1 MQKDMH
7 QFFVASTDPIER
19 RQAPALQMILIAISS
34 AALVALIVFL
44 AVLGVNPTGG
54 VPAGGAV
61 LVMLTSLA
69 GLAALRRG
77 YFRLAV
83 LSSSAGLIVAVFFVT
98 VIYGYPAA
106 TPFLPVVFV
115 PVMLTGLL
123 IETRPLLLIAAVSAL
138 ITAAIFLVSPVI
150 APFTTAVQPPGEL
163 TIVAVA
169 LFLLVLFV
177 VTTIIALFGP
187 VLRQSLMAALV
198 RERELEQLRD
208 SLEATVNERTAGL
221 REALRTVEQREA
233 QLQQALADLQASQ
246 ATIRELSAPVLPVLP
261 GVLIAP
267 LVGAI
272 DESRATVFVANVL
285 HAVERERAQHVIFDV
300 TGVPLIDTQVAR
312 MILQAAEAVRLL
324 GAQVILVGIR
334 PEVAQT
340 VVGLGVALEV
350 KTYADLQQAISVLST
365 TISSNANRPS
375 RPLSI

>member
-1 MQKDMH
+1 MQTDMR
-7 QFFVASTDPIER
+7 QFLVASTDPVER
-19 RQAPALQMILIAISS
+19 RQAPALQMILIAISI

-54 VPAGGAV
+54 VPAAGAV
-61 LVMLTSLA
+61 LVMLTSLTGVA
-69 GLAALRRG
+69 VLHRG

-83 LSSSAGLIVAVFFVT
+83 LVLSTGLTVAVFFVT

-106 TPFLPVVFV
+106 TPFLPVMFI
-115 PVMLTGLL
+115 PVILTGLL
-123 IETRPLLLIAAVSAL
+123 IETRPLLLIAAASAL
-138 ITAAIFLVSPVI
+138 IAAAIFLVNPVI
-150 APFTTAVQPPGEL
+150 TPFTTMVQPPGDL

-187 VLRQSLMAALV
+187 VLRQSLMAALA
-198 RERELEQLRD
+198 RERELEQVRD

-221 REALRTVEQREA
+221 QEALRTVEQREA
-233 QLQQALADLQASQ
+233 QLQQALTDLRASQ
-246 ATIRELSAPVLPVLP
+246 ATIRALSAPVLPVLP

-285 HAVERERAQHVIFDV
+285 HAVERERAQQVIFDV

-312 MILQAAEAVRLL
+312 MILQAADAVRLL

-340 VVGLGVALEV
+340 VVGLGVALDM
-350 KTYADLQQAISVLST
+350 KTFADLQQAIHALST
-365 TISSNANRPS
+365 AFPGANRLS
-375 RPLSI
+375 RPQ

>member
-1 MQKDMH
+1 MQTDMR
-7 QFFVASTDPIER
+7 QFLVASTDPVER
-19 RQAPALQMILIAISS
+19 RQAPALQMILIAISI

-61 LVMLTSLA
+61 LVMLTSLT
-69 GLAALRRG
+69 GVAALRRG

-83 LSSSAGLIVAVFFVT
+83 LVPSAGLITAVFFVT

-106 TPFLPVVFV
+106 TPFLPVMFI
-115 PVMLTGLL
+115 PVILTGLL
-123 IETRPLLLIAAVSAL
+123 IETRPLLLIAAASAL
-138 ITAAIFLVSPVI
+138 IAAAIFLVNPVI
-150 APFTTAVQPPGEL
+150 TPFTTMVQPPGDL

-187 VLRQSLMAALV
+187 VLRQSLVAALA
-198 RERELEQLRD
+198 RERELEQVRD

-221 REALRTVEQREA
+221 QEALRTVEQREA
-233 QLQQALADLQASQ
+233 QLQQALADLRASQ
-246 ATIRELSAPVLPVLP
+246 ATIRALSAPVLPVLP
-261 GVLIAP
+261 GVLVAP

-272 DESRATVFVANVL
+272 DESRAAVFVANVL
-285 HAVERERAQHVIFDV
+285 RAVERERAQQVIFDV

-312 MILQAAEAVRLL
+312 MILQAADAVRLL

-340 VVGLGVALEV
+340 VVGLGVALDM
-350 KTYADLQQAISVLST
+350 KTFADLQQAIHALSAAFPG
-365 TISSNANRPS
+365 ANRLS
-375 RPLSI
+375 RPQ

>member
-1 MQKDMH
+1 MQTDMR
-7 QFFVASTDPIER
+7 QFLIASTDPIER
-19 RQAPALQMILIAISS
+19 RQAPALQMILIAISI
-34 AALVALIVFL
+34 AALVAFIVFL

-61 LVMLTSLA
+61 LVMLTSLT
-69 GLAALRRG
+69 GVAALRRG

-83 LSSSAGLIVAVFFVT
+83 LVPSAGLITAVFFVT

-106 TPFLPVVFV
+106 TPFLPVMFI
-115 PVMLTGLL
+115 PVILTGLL
-123 IETRPLLLIAAVSAL
+123 IETRPLLLIAAASAL
-138 ITAAIFLVSPVI
+138 IAAAIFLVNPVI
-150 APFTTAVQPPGEL
+150 TPFTTMVQPPGDL

-187 VLRQSLMAALV
+187 VLRQSLMAALA

-221 REALRTVEQREA
+221 QEALRMVEQREA
-233 QLQQALADLQASQ
+233 QLQQALTDLRASQ

-285 HAVERERAQHVIFDV
+285 HAVERERAQQVIFDV

-312 MILQAAEAVRLL
+312 MILQAADAVRLL

-340 VVGLGVALEV
+340 VVGLGVALDM
-350 KTYADLQQAISVLST
+350 KTYADLQQAIHALST
-365 TISSNANRPS
+365 AFPGANRLS
-375 RPLSI
+375 RPQ

>member
-1 MQKDMH
+1 MQTDMR
-7 QFFVASTDPIER
+7 QFLIASTDPIER
-19 RQAPALQMILIAISS
+19 RQAPALQMILIAISV
-34 AALVALIVFL
+34 AALVAFIVFL
-44 AVLGVNPTGG
+44 AVLGVNPTSG

-61 LVMLTSLA
+61 LVMLASLA
-69 GLAALRRG
+69 GVAALRRG

-83 LSSSAGLIVAVFFVT
+83 LVPSAGLIVAVFFVT

-106 TPFLPVVFV
+106 TPFLPVMFI
-115 PVMLTGLL
+115 PVILTGLL
-123 IETRPLLLIAAVSAL
+123 IETRPLLLIAAASAL
-138 ITAAIFLVSPVI
+138 ITAAIFLVNPVI
-150 APFTTAVQPPGEL
+150 APFTTMVQPPGDL

-187 VLRQSLMAALV
+187 VLRQSLIAALA

-208 SLEATVNERTAGL
+208 SLEATVSERTAGL
-221 REALRTVEQREA
+221 QEALRTVEQREA

-246 ATIRELSAPVLPVLP
+246 VTIRELSAPVLPVLP

-285 HAVERERAQHVIFDV
+285 RAVERERAQQVIFDV

-312 MILQAAEAVRLL
+312 MILQAADAVRLL

-340 VVGLGVALEV
+340 VVGLGVALDM
-350 KTYADLQQAISVLST
+350 KTYADLQQAIHALSAAFPG
-365 TISSNANRPS
+365 ANRLS
-375 RPLSI
+375 RPQ

>member
-1 MQKDMH
+1 MQTDMR
-7 QFFVASTDPIER
+7 QFLIASTDPIER
-19 RQAPALQMILIAISS
+19 RQAPALQTILIAISV

-44 AVLGVNPTGG
+44 AVLGVNPTSG

-61 LVMLTSLA
+61 LVMLASLA
-69 GLAALRRG
+69 GVAALRRG

-83 LSSSAGLIVAVFFVT
+83 LVPSAGLIMAVFFVT

-106 TPFLPVVFV
+106 TPFFLVTFIPVI
-115 PVMLTGLL
+115 LTGLL
-123 IETRPLLLIAAVSAL
+123 IETRPLLLIAAASAL
-138 ITAAIFLVSPVI
+138 ITAVIFLVNPVI
-150 APFTTAVQPPGEL
+150 APFTTVVRPPGDL

-177 VTTIIALFGP
+177 VTTIIAVFGP
-187 VLRQSLMAALV
+187 VLRQSLTAALA
-198 RERELEQLRD
+198 RERELEQLRH

-221 REALRTVEQREA
+221 QEALRTVEQREA

-285 HAVERERAQHVIFDV
+285 RAVERERAQQVIFDV

-312 MILQAAEAVRLL
+312 MILQAADAVRLL

-340 VVGLGVALEV
+340 VVGLGVALDM
-350 KTYADLQQAISVLST
+350 KTYADLQLAIHALSAAFP
-365 TISSNANRPS
+365 SGANRS
-375 RPLSI
+375 SHLQSI

>member
-1 MQKDMH
+1 MQTDMR
-7 QFFVASTDPIER
+7 QFLVASNDPIER
-19 RQAPALQMILIAISS
+19 QQAPALQTILIAISV

-61 LVMLTSLA
+61 LVMLASLA
-69 GLAALRRG
+69 GVAALRRG

-83 LSSSAGLIVAVFFVT
+83 LVPSAGLIVAVFFVT

-106 TPFLPVVFV
+106 TPFLPVMFI
-115 PVMLTGLL
+115 PVILTGLL
-123 IETRPLLLIAAVSAL
+123 IETRPLLLIAAASAL
-138 ITAAIFLVSPVI
+138 ITAAIFLVNPVI
-150 APFTTAVQPPGEL
+150 APFTTMVQPPGDL

-187 VLRQSLMAALV
+187 VLRQSLIAALA

-221 REALRTVEQREA
+221 QEALRTVEQREA

-285 HAVERERAQHVIFDV
+285 RAVERERAQQVIFDV

-312 MILQAAEAVRLL
+312 MILQAADAVRLL

-340 VVGLGVALEV
+340 VVGLGVALDM
-350 KTYADLQQAISVLST
+350 KTYADLQLAIHALSAAFP
-365 TISSNANRPS
+365 SGANRS
-375 RPLSI
+375 SHLQSI

>member
-1 MQKDMH
+1 MQTDMR
-7 QFFVASTDPIER
+7 QFLIASTDPIER
-19 RQAPALQMILIAISS
+19 RQAPALQMILIAISV

-44 AVLGVNPTGG
+44 AVLGVNPTSG

-61 LVMLTSLA
+61 LIMLASLA
-69 GLAALRRG
+69 GVAALRRG

-83 LSSSAGLIVAVFFVT
+83 LVPSAGLIVAVFFVT

-106 TPFLPVVFV
+106 TPFLPVMFI
-115 PVMLTGLL
+115 PVILTGLL
-123 IETRPLLLIAAVSAL
+123 IETRPLLLIAAASAL
-138 ITAAIFLVSPVI
+138 ITAAIFLVNPVI
-150 APFTTAVQPPGEL
+150 APFTTMVQPPGDL

-187 VLRQSLMAALV
+187 VLRQSLIAALA

-221 REALRTVEQREA
+221 QEALRTVEQREA

-285 HAVERERAQHVIFDV
+285 RAVERERAQQVIFDV

-312 MILQAAEAVRLL
+312 MILQAADAVRLL

-340 VVGLGVALEV
+340 VVGLGVALDM
-350 KTYADLQQAISVLST
+350 KTYADLQQAIHALST
-365 TISSNANRPS
+365 AFPGANRLS
-375 RPLSI
+375 RPQ

>member
-1 MQKDMH
+1 MQTDMR
-7 QFFVASTDPIER
+7 QFLIASTDPIER
-19 RQAPALQMILIAISS
+19 RQAPALQMILIAISV
-34 AALVALIVFL
+34 AALVAFIVFL

-61 LVMLTSLA
+61 LVMLTSLTGVA
-69 GLAALRRG
+69 VLHRG

-83 LSSSAGLIVAVFFVT
+83 LVLSTGLTVAVFFVT

-106 TPFLPVVFV
+106 TPFLPVMFI
-115 PVMLTGLL
+115 PVILTGLL
-123 IETRPLLLIAAVSAL
+123 IETRPLLLIAAASAL
-138 ITAAIFLVSPVI
+138 IAAAIFLVHPVI
-150 APFTTAVQPPGEL
+150 APFTTMVQPPGDL

-187 VLRQSLMAALV
+187 VLRQSLTAALA
-198 RERELEQLRD
+198 RERELEQVRD

-221 REALRTVEQREA
+221 QEALRTVEQREA
-233 QLQQALADLQASQ
+233 QLQQALADLRASQ
-246 ATIRELSAPVLPVLP
+246 ATIRALSAPVLPVLP

-285 HAVERERAQHVIFDV
+285 RAVERERAQQVIFDV

-312 MILQAAEAVRLL
+312 MILQAADAVRLL

-340 VVGLGVALEV
+340 VVGLGVALDM
-350 KTYADLQQAISVLST
+350 KTFADLQQAIHALSAAFPG
-365 TISSNANRPS
+365 ANRLS
-375 RPLSI
+375 RPQ

>member
-1 MQKDMH
+1 MQTDMR
-7 QFFVASTDPIER
+7 QFLIASTDPVER
-19 RQAPALQMILIAISS
+19 RQAPALQMILIAISI

-54 VPAGGAV
+54 VPAAGAV
-61 LVMLTSLA
+61 LVMLASLA
-69 GLAALRRG
+69 GVAALRRG

-83 LSSSAGLIVAVFFVT
+83 LVPSAGLITAVFFVT

-106 TPFLPVVFV
+106 TPFLPVMFI
-115 PVMLTGLL
+115 PVILTGLL
-123 IETRPLLLIAAVSAL
+123 IETRPLLLIAAASAL
-138 ITAAIFLVSPVI
+138 ITAAIFLVNPVI
-150 APFTTAVQPPGEL
+150 APFTTMVQPPGDL

-187 VLRQSLMAALV
+187 VLRQSLVAALA
-198 RERELEQLRD
+198 RERELEQVRD
-208 SLEATVNERTAGL
+208 SLEATVSERTAGL
-221 REALRTVEQREA
+221 QEALRMVEQREA
-233 QLQQALADLQASQ
+233 QLQQALTDLQASQ

-285 HAVERERAQHVIFDV
+285 RAVERERAQQVIFDV

-312 MILQAAEAVRLL
+312 MILQAADAVRLL

-340 VVGLGVALEV
+340 VVGLGVALDM
-350 KTYADLQQAISVLST
+350 KTYADLQQAIHALSAAFPASV
-365 TISSNANRPS
+365 NRLS
-375 RPLSI
+375 RPQ

>member
-1 MQKDMH
+1 MQTDMR
-7 QFFVASTDPIER
+7 QFLIASTDPIER
-19 RQAPALQMILIAISS
+19 RQAPALQMILIAISV

-44 AVLGVNPTGG
+44 AVLGVNPTSG

-61 LVMLTSLA
+61 LVMLASLA
-69 GLAALRRG
+69 GVAALRRG

-83 LSSSAGLIVAVFFVT
+83 LVPSAGLIVAVFFVT

-106 TPFLPVVFV
+106 TPFLPVMFI
-115 PVMLTGLL
+115 PVILTGLL
-123 IETRPLLLIAAVSAL
+123 IETRPLLLIAAASAL
-138 ITAAIFLVSPVI
+138 ITAAIFLVNPVI
-150 APFTTAVQPPGEL
+150 APFTTMVQPPGDL

-187 VLRQSLMAALV
+187 VLRQSLIAALA

-208 SLEATVNERTAGL
+208 SLEATVSERTAGL
-221 REALRTVEQREA
+221 QEALRTVEQREA

-246 ATIRELSAPVLPVLP
+246 VTIRELSAPVLPVLP

-285 HAVERERAQHVIFDV
+285 RAVERERAQQVIFDV

-312 MILQAAEAVRLL
+312 MILQAADAVRLL

-340 VVGLGVALEV
+340 VVGLGVALDM
-350 KTYADLQQAISVLST
+350 KTYADLQQAIHALSAAFPG
-365 TISSNANRPS
+365 ANRLS
-375 RPLSI
+375 RPQ

>member
-1 MQKDMH
+1 MQTDMR
-7 QFFVASTDPIER
+7 QFLIASTDPVER
-19 RQAPALQMILIAISS
+19 RQAPALQMILIAISV
-34 AALVALIVFL
+34 AVLVAFFVFL

-54 VPAGGAV
+54 VPAGSAV

-69 GLAALRRG
+69 GVAALRRG

-83 LSSSAGLIVAVFFVT
+83 LIPSAGLIVAVFFVT

-106 TPFLPVVFV
+106 TPFLPVMFV
-115 PVMLTGLL
+115 PVILTGLL
-123 IETRPLLLIAAVSAL
+123 IETRPLLLIAAASAL
-138 ITAAIFLVSPVI
+138 IAVAIFLINPVI
-150 APFTTAVQPPGEL
+150 APFTTMVRPPPDL

-187 VLRQSLMAALV
+187 VLRQSLTAALA
-198 RERELEQLRD
+198 RERELEHLRD

-221 REALRTVEQREA
+221 QEALRTVEQREA
-233 QLQQALADLQASQ
+233 QLQQVLADLQASQ
-246 ATIRELSAPVLPVLP
+246 ATIRALSAPVLPVLP
-261 GVLIAP
+261 GVLVAP

-272 DESRATVFVANVL
+272 DESRAAVFVANVL
-285 HAVERERAQHVIFDV
+285 RAVERERAQQVIFDV

-312 MILQAAEAVRLL
+312 MILQAADAVRLL

-340 VVGLGVALEV
+340 VVGLGVALDM
-350 KTYADLQQAISVLST
+350 KTFADLQQAIHALST
-365 TISSNANRPS
+365 AFPGANRLS
-375 RPLSI
+375 RPQ

>member
-1 MQKDMH
+1 MQTDMR
-7 QFFVASTDPIER
+7 QFLVASNDPIER
-19 RQAPALQMILIAISS
+19 QQAPALQTILIAISV

-44 AVLGVNPTGG
+44 AVLGVNPTSG

-69 GLAALRRG
+69 GVAALRRG

-83 LSSSAGLIVAVFFVT
+83 LVPSAGLIMAVFFVT

-106 TPFLPVVFV
+106 TPFFLVTFIPVI
-115 PVMLTGLL
+115 LTGLL
-123 IETRPLLLIAAVSAL
+123 IETRPLLLIAAASAL
-138 ITAAIFLVSPVI
+138 ITAVIFLVNPVI
-150 APFTTAVQPPGEL
+150 APFTTVVRPPGDL

-177 VTTIIALFGP
+177 VTTIIAVFGP
-187 VLRQSLMAALV
+187 VLRQSLTAALA
-198 RERELEQLRD
+198 RERELEQLRH

-221 REALRTVEQREA
+221 QEALRTVEQREA

-285 HAVERERAQHVIFDV
+285 RAVERERAQQVIFDV

-312 MILQAAEAVRLL
+312 MILQAADAVRLL

-340 VVGLGVALEV
+340 VVGLGVALDM
-350 KTYADLQQAISVLST
+350 KTYADLQLAIHALSAAFP
-365 TISSNANRPS
+365 SGANRS
-375 RPLSI
+375 SHLQSI

>member
-1 MQKDMH
+1 MQTDMR
-7 QFFVASTDPIER
+7 QFLIASTDPIER
-19 RQAPALQMILIAISS
+19 RQAPALQMILIAISV
-34 AALVALIVFL
+34 AALVAFIVFL

-61 LVMLTSLA
+61 LVMLTSLTGVA
-69 GLAALRRG
+69 VLHRG

-83 LSSSAGLIVAVFFVT
+83 LVLSTGLTVAVFFVT

-106 TPFLPVVFV
+106 TPFLPVMFI
-115 PVMLTGLL
+115 PVILTGLL
-123 IETRPLLLIAAVSAL
+123 IETRPLLLIAAASAL
-138 ITAAIFLVSPVI
+138 IAAAIFLVNPVI
-150 APFTTAVQPPGEL
+150 TPFTTMVQPPGDL

-187 VLRQSLMAALV
+187 VLRQSLMAALA

-221 REALRTVEQREA
+221 QEALRMVEQREA
-233 QLQQALADLQASQ
+233 QLQQALTDLRASQ

-285 HAVERERAQHVIFDV
+285 HAVERERAQQVIFDV

-312 MILQAAEAVRLL
+312 MILQAADAVRLL

-340 VVGLGVALEV
+340 VVGLGVALDM
-350 KTYADLQQAISVLST
+350 KTYADLQQAIHALST
-365 TISSNANRPS
+365 AFPGANRLS
-375 RPLSI
+375 RPQ

>member
-1 MQKDMH
+1 MQTDMR
-7 QFFVASTDPIER
+7 QFLVASTDPVER
-19 RQAPALQMILIAISS
+19 RQAPALQMILIAISV

-44 AVLGVNPTGG
+44 AVLGVNPTSG

-61 LVMLTSLA
+61 LVMLASLA
-69 GLAALRRG
+69 GVAALRRG

-83 LSSSAGLIVAVFFVT
+83 LVPSAGLIVAVFFVT

-106 TPFLPVVFV
+106 TPFLPVMFI
-115 PVMLTGLL
+115 PVILTGLL
-123 IETRPLLLIAAVSAL
+123 IETRPLLLIAAASAL
-138 ITAAIFLVSPVI
+138 ITAAIFLVNPVI
-150 APFTTAVQPPGEL
+150 APFTTMVQPPGDL

-187 VLRQSLMAALV
+187 VLRQSLIAALA

-208 SLEATVNERTAGL
+208 SLEATVSERTAGL
-221 REALRTVEQREA
+221 QEALRTVEQREA

-246 ATIRELSAPVLPVLP
+246 VTIRELSAPVLPVLP

-285 HAVERERAQHVIFDV
+285 RAVERERAQQVIFDV

-312 MILQAAEAVRLL
+312 MILQAADAVRLL

-340 VVGLGVALEV
+340 VVGLGVALDM
-350 KTYADLQQAISVLST
+350 KTYADLQQAIHALSAAFPASV
-365 TISSNANRPS
+365 NRLS
-375 RPLSI
+375 RPQ

>member
-1 MQKDMH
+1 MQTDMR
-7 QFFVASTDPIER
+7 QFLIASTDPIER
-19 RQAPALQMILIAISS
+19 RQAPALQMILIAISI
-34 AALVALIVFL
+34 AALVAFIVFL

-61 LVMLTSLA
+61 LVMLTSLT
-69 GLAALRRG
+69 GVAALRRG

-83 LSSSAGLIVAVFFVT
+83 LVPSAGLIVAVFFVT

-106 TPFLPVVFV
+106 TPFLPVMFI
-115 PVMLTGLL
+115 PVILTGLL
-123 IETRPLLLIAAVSAL
+123 IETRPLLLIAAASAL
-138 ITAAIFLVSPVI
+138 ITAAIFLVNPVI
-150 APFTTAVQPPGEL
+150 APFTTMVQPPGDL

-187 VLRQSLMAALV
+187 VLRQSLIAALA

-208 SLEATVNERTAGL
+208 SLEATVSERTAGL
-221 REALRTVEQREA
+221 QEALRTVEQREA

-246 ATIRELSAPVLPVLP
+246 VTIRELSAPVLPVLP

-285 HAVERERAQHVIFDV
+285 RAVERERAQQVIFDV

-312 MILQAAEAVRLL
+312 MILQAADAVRLL

-340 VVGLGVALEV
+340 VVGLGVALDM
-350 KTYADLQQAISVLST
+350 KTYADLQQAIHALSAAFPASV
-365 TISSNANRPS
+365 NRLS
-375 RPLSI
+375 RPQ

>member
-1 MQKDMH
+1 MQTDMR
-7 QFFVASTDPIER
+7 QFLIASTDPIER
-19 RQAPALQMILIAISS
+19 RQAPALQMILIAISI
-34 AALVALIVFL
+34 AALVAFIVFL

-61 LVMLTSLA
+61 LVMLTSLT
-69 GLAALRRG
+69 GVAALRRG

-83 LSSSAGLIVAVFFVT
+83 LVPSAGLITAVFFVT

-106 TPFLPVVFV
+106 TPFLPVMFI
-115 PVMLTGLL
+115 PVILTGLL
-123 IETRPLLLIAAVSAL
+123 IETRPLLLIAAASAL
-138 ITAAIFLVSPVI
+138 IAAAIFLVNPVI
-150 APFTTAVQPPGEL
+150 APFTTMVQPPGDL

-187 VLRQSLMAALV
+187 VLRQSLMAALA

-221 REALRTVEQREA
+221 QEALRTVEQREA
-233 QLQQALADLQASQ
+233 QLQQALTDLRASQ

-285 HAVERERAQHVIFDV
+285 HAVERERAQQVIFDV

-312 MILQAAEAVRLL
+312 MILQAADAVRLL

-340 VVGLGVALEV
+340 VVGLGVALDM
-350 KTYADLQQAISVLST
+350 KTYADLQQAIHALST
-365 TISSNANRPS
+365 AFPGANRLS
-375 RPLSI
+375 RPQ

>member
-1 MQKDMH
+1 MQTDMR
-7 QFFVASTDPIER
+7 QFLIASTDPIER
-19 RQAPALQMILIAISS
+19 RQAPALQMILIAISV
-34 AALVALIVFL
+34 AALVAFIVFL

-61 LVMLTSLA
+61 LVMLTSLT
-69 GLAALRRG
+69 GVAALRRG

-83 LSSSAGLIVAVFFVT
+83 LVPSAGLIVAVFFVT

-106 TPFLPVVFV
+106 TPFLPVMFI
-115 PVMLTGLL
+115 PVILTGLL
-123 IETRPLLLIAAVSAL
+123 IETRPLLLIAAASAL
-138 ITAAIFLVSPVI
+138 ISAAIFLVNPVI
-150 APFTTAVQPPGEL
+150 APFTTMVQPPGDL

-187 VLRQSLMAALV
+187 VLRQSLMAALA

-221 REALRTVEQREA
+221 QEALRTVEQREA

-272 DESRATVFVANVL
+272 DESRAAVFVANVL
-285 HAVERERAQHVIFDV
+285 HAVERERAQQVIFDV

-312 MILQAAEAVRLL
+312 MILQAADAVRLL

-340 VVGLGVALEV
+340 VVGLGVALDM
-350 KTYADLQQAISVLST
+350 KTYADLQQAIHALST
-365 TISSNANRPS
+365 AFPGANRLS
-375 RPLSI
+375 RPQ

>member
-1 MQKDMH
+1 MQTDMR
-7 QFFVASTDPIER
+7 QFLIASTDPIER
-19 RQAPALQMILIAISS
+19 RQAPALQMILIAISV

-44 AVLGVNPTGG
+44 AVLGVNPTSG

-61 LVMLTSLA
+61 LVMLASLA
-69 GLAALRRG
+69 GVAALRRG

-83 LSSSAGLIVAVFFVT
+83 LVPSAGLIVAVFFVT

-106 TPFLPVVFV
+106 TPFLPVMFI
-115 PVMLTGLL
+115 PVILTGLL
-123 IETRPLLLIAAVSAL
+123 IETRPLLLIAAASAL
-138 ITAAIFLVSPVI
+138 ITAAIFLVNPVI
-150 APFTTAVQPPGEL
+150 APFTTMVQPPGDL

-187 VLRQSLMAALV
+187 VLRQSLIAALA

-208 SLEATVNERTAGL
+208 SLEATVSERTAGL
-221 REALRTVEQREA
+221 QEALRTVEQREA

-246 ATIRELSAPVLPVLP
+246 VTIRELSAPVLPVLP

-285 HAVERERAQHVIFDV
+285 RAVERERAQQVIFDV

-312 MILQAAEAVRLL
+312 MILQAADAVRLL

-340 VVGLGVALEV
+340 VVGLGVALDM
-350 KTYADLQQAISVLST
+350 KTYADLQQAIHALST
-365 TISSNANRPS
+365 ALPITNRLS
-375 RPLSI
+375 RSQ

>member
-1 MQKDMH
+1 MQTDMR
-7 QFFVASTDPIER
+7 QFLIASTDPIER
-19 RQAPALQMILIAISS
+19 RQAPALQMILIAISI
-34 AALVALIVFL
+34 AALVAFIVFL

-61 LVMLTSLA
+61 LVMLTSLT
-69 GLAALRRG
+69 GVAALRRG

-83 LSSSAGLIVAVFFVT
+83 LVPSAGLITAVFFVT

-106 TPFLPVVFV
+106 TPFLPVMFI
-115 PVMLTGLL
+115 PVILTGLL
-123 IETRPLLLIAAVSAL
+123 IETRPLLLIAAASAL
-138 ITAAIFLVSPVI
+138 IAAAIFLVNPVI
-150 APFTTAVQPPGEL
+150 APFTTMVQPPGDL

-187 VLRQSLMAALV
+187 VLRQSLMAALA

-221 REALRTVEQREA
+221 QEALRTVEQREA
-233 QLQQALADLQASQ
+233 QLQQALTDLRASQ

-285 HAVERERAQHVIFDV
+285 RAVERERAQQVIFDV

-312 MILQAAEAVRLL
+312 MILQAADAVRLL

-340 VVGLGVALEV
+340 VVGLGVALDM
-350 KTYADLQQAISVLST
+350 KTYADLQQAIHALST
-365 TISSNANRPS
+365 AFPGANRLS
-375 RPLSI
+375 RPQ

>member
-1 MQKDMH
+1 MQTDMR
-7 QFFVASTDPIER
+7 QFLIASTDPIER
-19 RQAPALQMILIAISS
+19 RQAPALQMILIAISV
-34 AALVALIVFL
+34 AALVAFIVFL
-44 AVLGVNPTGG
+44 AVLGVNPTSG

-61 LVMLTSLA
+61 LVMLASLA
-69 GLAALRRG
+69 GVAALRRG

-83 LSSSAGLIVAVFFVT
+83 LVPSAGLIVAVFFVT

-106 TPFLPVVFV
+106 TPFLPVMFI
-115 PVMLTGLL
+115 PVILTGLL
-123 IETRPLLLIAAVSAL
+123 IETRPLLLIAAASAL
-138 ITAAIFLVSPVI
+138 ITAAIFLVNPVI
-150 APFTTAVQPPGEL
+150 APFTTMVQPPGDL

-187 VLRQSLMAALV
+187 VLRQSLMAALA

-221 REALRTVEQREA
+221 QEALRMVEQREA

-285 HAVERERAQHVIFDV
+285 RAVERERAQQVIFDV

-312 MILQAAEAVRLL
+312 MILQAADAVRLL

-340 VVGLGVALEV
+340 VVGLGVALDM
-350 KTYADLQQAISVLST
+350 KTYADLQQAIHALST
-365 TISSNANRPS
+365 AFPGANRLS
-375 RPLSI
+375 RPQ

>member
-1 MQKDMH
+1 MQTDMR
-7 QFFVASTDPIER
+7 QFLIASTDPIER
-19 RQAPALQMILIAISS
+19 RQAPALQMILIAISV

-44 AVLGVNPTGG
+44 AVLGVNPTSG

-61 LVMLTSLA
+61 LVMLASLA
-69 GLAALRRG
+69 GVAALRRG

-83 LSSSAGLIVAVFFVT
+83 LVPSAGLIVAVFFVT

-106 TPFLPVVFV
+106 TPFLPVMFI
-115 PVMLTGLL
+115 PVILTGLL
-123 IETRPLLLIAAVSAL
+123 IETRPLLLIAAASAL
-138 ITAAIFLVSPVI
+138 ITAAIFLVNPVI
-150 APFTTAVQPPGEL
+150 APFTTMVQPPGDL

-187 VLRQSLMAALV
+187 VLRQSLIAALA

-208 SLEATVNERTAGL
+208 SLEATVSERTAGL
-221 REALRTVEQREA
+221 QEALRTVEQREA

-246 ATIRELSAPVLPVLP
+246 VTIRELSAPVLPVLP

-285 HAVERERAQHVIFDV
+285 RAVERERAQQVIFDV

-312 MILQAAEAVRLL
+312 MILQAADAVRLL

-340 VVGLGVALEV
+340 VVGLGVALDM
-350 KTYADLQQAISVLST
+350 KTYADLQQAIHALSAAFPASV
-365 TISSNANRPS
+365 NRLS
-375 RPLSI
+375 RPQ

>member
-1 MQKDMH
+1 MQTDMR
-7 QFFVASTDPIER
+7 QFLIASTDPIER
-19 RQAPALQMILIAISS
+19 RQAPALQMILIAISV

-44 AVLGVNPTGG
+44 AVLGVNPTSG

-61 LVMLTSLA
+61 LVMLASLA
-69 GLAALRRG
+69 GVAALRRG

-83 LSSSAGLIVAVFFVT
+83 LVPSAGLIVAVFFVT

-106 TPFLPVVFV
+106 TPFLPVMFI
-115 PVMLTGLL
+115 PVILTGLL
-123 IETRPLLLIAAVSAL
+123 IETRPLLLIAAASAL
-138 ITAAIFLVSPVI
+138 ITAAIFLVNPVI
-150 APFTTAVQPPGEL
+150 APFTTMVQPPGDL

-187 VLRQSLMAALV
+187 VLRQSLIAALA

-221 REALRTVEQREA
+221 QEALRTVEQREA
-233 QLQQALADLQASQ
+233 QLQQALADLRASQ
-246 ATIRELSAPVLPVLP
+246 ATIRALSAPVLPVLP

-285 HAVERERAQHVIFDV
+285 RAVERERAQQVIFDV

-312 MILQAAEAVRLL
+312 MILQAADAVRLL

-340 VVGLGVALEV
+340 VVGLGVALDM
-350 KTYADLQQAISVLST
+350 KTYADLQQAIHALSAAFPASV
-365 TISSNANRPS
+365 NRLS
-375 RPLSI
+375 RPQ

>member
-1 MQKDMH
+1 MQTDMR
-7 QFFVASTDPIER
+7 QLLITSTNPIER
-19 RQAPALQMILIAISS
+19 RQAPALQMILIAISV
-34 AALVALIVFL
+34 AALVAFIIFL

-69 GLAALRRG
+69 GVAALRRG

-83 LSSSAGLIVAVFFVT
+83 LVPSAGLITAVFFVT

-106 TPFLPVVFV
+106 TPFLPVMFV
-115 PVMLTGLL
+115 PVILTGLL
-123 IETRPLLLIAAVSAL
+123 IETRPLLLIAAASAL
-138 ITAAIFLVSPVI
+138 IAAAIFLVNPMI
-150 APFTTAVQPPGEL
+150 APFTTMVQPPGDL

-187 VLRQSLMAALV
+187 VLRQSLMAALA

-221 REALRTVEQREA
+221 QEALRTVEQREA
-233 QLQQALADLQASQ
+233 QLQQALADLQTSQ

-285 HAVERERAQHVIFDV
+285 RAVERERAQQVIFDV

-312 MILQAAEAVRLL
+312 MILQAADAVRLL

-340 VVGLGVALEV
+340 VVGLGVALDM
-350 KTYADLQQAISVLST
+350 KTYADLQQAIHALST
-365 TISSNANRPS
+365 AFPGANRLS
-375 RPLSI
+375 RPQ